1 MLNMRCCEGATRRC
15 GSKNLKVTDA
25 SVALRWWED
34 TTEQL
39 SVGAV
44 PVDGVY
50 CGMKGVDDGL
60 KNMS

>member
-1 MLNMRCCEGATRRC
+1 MLNMRCRVGASRRW
-15 GSKNLKVTDA
+15 GSKILKVTDA

-34 TTEQL
+34 TTEQFA
-39 SVGAV
+39 VEAV

-50 CGMKGVDDGL
+50 CGMKGVDEGL

>member
-1 MLNMRCCEGATRRC
+1 MM
-15 GSKNLKVTDA
+15 A

-39 SVGAV
+39 SIEAV

-50 CGMKGVDDGL
+50 CGMRGVDEGL
-60 KNMS
+60 KKMS

>member
-1 MLNMRCCEGATRRC
+1 MM
-15 GSKNLKVTDA
+15 A